1 MNIKILLPALA
12 AAFLL
17 SACGSVPKPQSNLL
31 TIAKFESDNTIVG
44 QIANPEKQ
52 IVAYYDAE
60 HRENAKPAKGGY
72 YRMLLGRTAEGRAVI
87 QDFYQDNG
95 MRQISP
101 VIIPD
106 DTKLKLSTP
115 LEIGLNGKMAVYSRK
130 GRLKS
135 IGLYENGRIVEEWE
149 YDLKNRLISHTYG
162 TQKSANRAIY
172 GENGKLLHNLTYQA
186 NTGIESKFYRPDGS
200 LMYTARYDKATDK
213 QSILDAQ
220 GNPAS
225 QELQDEGKRLVMQRM
240 DELDKLLK
248 SGE

>member
-1 MNIKILLPALA
+1 M
-12 AAFLL
+12 
-17 SACGSVPKPQSNLL
+17 
-31 TIAKFESDNTIVG
+31 
-44 QIANPEKQ
+44 
-52 IVAYYDAE
+52 
-60 HRENAKPAKGGY
+60 
-72 YRMLLGRTAEGRAVI
+72 
-87 QDFYQDNG
+87 
-95 MRQISP
+95 
-101 VIIPD
+101 
-106 DTKLKLSTP
+106 KLSTP
-115 LEIGLNGKMAVYSRK
+115 LEIGLNGKMAFYSRK
-130 GRLKS
+130 GRLQS
-135 IGLYENGRIVEEWE
+135 IGLYENGRVVEEWT
-149 YDLKNRLISHTYG
+149 YDLKDRLISHNYG
-162 TQKSANRAIY
+162 TQRSANRAIY